1 MNIQL
6 KRIYEPA
13 AKSDGTRIL
22 VERLWPR
29 GVSKDKAQIDHW
41 AKEAAPSPDLRK
53 WFDHD
58 PQKWPEFQSRYFAQL
73 DENPEVVDTL
83 RSYLGTGGTGGAGPV
98 TFVFASREERY
109 NNAVALREYLQ
120 SRK

>member
-1 MNIQL
+1 MKIQL

-13 AKSDGTRIL
+13 AKTDGMRIL

-29 GVSKDKAQIDHW
+29 GVSKEKARIDHW
-41 AKEAAPSPDLRK
+41 GKEAAPSPELRK

-58 PQKWPEFQSRYFAQL
+58 PEKWPEFQSRYFAEL
-73 DENPEVVDTL
+73 DENPEVVQEL
-83 RSYLGTGGTGGAGPV
+83 RSYLGAGGAGPV

-109 NNAVALREYLQ
+109 NNAVALREYLLA
-120 SRK
+120 R

>member
-1 MNIQL
+1 MKIHL

-13 AKSDGTRIL
+13 AKTDGTRIL

-29 GVSKDKAQIDHW
+29 GVSKEKARIDHW

-58 PQKWPEFQSRYFAQL
+58 PEKWPEFQTRYFAEL
-73 DENPEVVDTL
+73 DGNPAVVEALDP
-83 RSYLGTGGTGGAGPV
+83 YLGTGPV

-109 NNAVALREYLQ
+109 NNAVALREYLLAH
-120 SRK
+120 

>member
-1 MNIQL
+1 MKIHL

-13 AKSDGTRIL
+13 AKSDGMRIL

-29 GVSKDKAQIDHW
+29 GVSKEKARIDHW

-58 PQKWPEFQSRYFAQL
+58 PEKWPEFQARYFAEL
-73 DENPEVVDTL
+73 DQTPTVVEAL
-83 RSYLGTGGTGGAGPV
+83 RSYLGAGQV
-98 TFVFASREERY
+98 TFVFASREEHY
-109 NNAVALREYLQ
+109 NNAVALREYLLA
-120 SRK
+120 R